1 MYIKIL
7 DSVSEIEKKV
17 NLALS
22 EEINKVAKKNIATIR
37 PQIQSFVTNSIINQ
51 PEMVSLVG
59 GYLRGA
65 FGLVSPEAAVSSI
78 VSAVQNS
85 ISVNF
90 KKYDAKLRGGVSV
103 NIQPSDF
110 ANLLQLPDGH
120 VLYEKGD
127 LHWLRWLLEFGDTII
142 VVNYEYN
149 PQTGLGRSSLGNM
162 VEGAGFRVPPQF
174 SGTLTNNFITRALTG
189 PEEEKYIYSILKKVL
204 S

>member
-7 DSVSEIEKKV
+7 DSVPEIEKKI

-22 EEINKVAKKNIATIR
+22 EEINKTVRKNIIGIR
-37 PQIQSFVTNSIINQ
+37 PQIQSFVTNSIVNQ

-65 FGLVSPEAAVSSI
+65 FGLVSPESAVASIVAAVQS
-78 VSAVQNS
+78 S

-90 KKYDAKLRGGVSV
+90 KKYDEKLRGGVSV

-110 ANLLQLPDGH
+110 SNLLQLPEGH
-120 VLYEKGD
+120 VLYRKGD
-127 LHWLRWLLEFGDTII
+127 LHWLKWLLEFGDTII

-149 PQTGLGRSSLGNM
+149 PRTGLGRSSLGNM

-174 SGTLTNNFITRALTG
+174 SGTLANNFITRALTG
-189 PEEEKYIYSILKKVL
+189 PEEEKYIYSVLKKVL